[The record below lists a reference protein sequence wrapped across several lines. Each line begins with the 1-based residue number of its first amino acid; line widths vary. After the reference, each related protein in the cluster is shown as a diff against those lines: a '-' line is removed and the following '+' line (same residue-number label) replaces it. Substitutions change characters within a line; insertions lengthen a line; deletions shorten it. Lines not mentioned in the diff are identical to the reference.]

1 MEYLRLRPVK
11 RALVKTP
18 EDWKWSSMAEYAGAS
33 EEERER
39 RCELRLDRVRL
50 PADANTPI

>member
-1 MEYLRLRPVK
+1 VEYLRLRPVK